1 MPAIQPGQPILCT
14 ASDSLLWQHGR
25 FSPCLRTLPRPYQ
38 GGNGAQDWSEQDEI
52 FAALLAASLNLF
64 YSLEE
69 AQIANSFSRE
79 AICWDFSSILI
90 FVALIIWRK
99 NYKKYSHHFG
109 WKCRVTGWERLGGCT
124 ETANKDATW
133 LRETSSCCCLTTAAE
148 TRQQLLNKIS
158 IPFLPSLYN
167 YVNFW

>member
-1 MPAIQPGQPILCT
+1 MNLSKNYTLLNNNKSMNVYKVIYLISILSLLIIIFEFSTVLPCAIDSEDPSSSMPAIQPGQPILCT

-25 FSPCLRTLPRPYQ
+25 FSPCLRTLLRPCQ
-38 GGNGAQDWSEQDEI
+38 GGNGAQDWSGQDEI

-109 WKCRVTGWERLGGCT
+109 
-124 ETANKDATW
+124 
-133 LRETSSCCCLTTAAE
+133 
-148 TRQQLLNKIS
+148 
-158 IPFLPSLYN
+158 
-167 YVNFW
+167 